1 MKTLLRDRARH
12 LVFALALG
20 AIALPACALD
30 LQGLMGLL
38 GQRQSGEASFT
49 EQRFVQGLDAPLESS
64 GVLSFVAPD
73 RLMRRTLKPRAE
85 AMAVEGNTVTLS
97 RNGRSRSFAL
107 DATPEM
113 VALIE
118 AIRGTLTGNAATLTR
133 HFRTKVEGSAERW
146 TLALTPIEPQLATA
160 VRAVTI
166 GGQGSDVR
174 SVELLLAGGDRS
186 VMQIDP
192 APAAAT
198 AIKPASSP

>member
-1 MKTLLRDRARH
+1 MKTLRDRARS
-12 LVFALALG
+12 LMLAGALA
-20 AIALPACALD
+20 AAALPAAALD

-73 RLMRRTLKPRAE
+73 RIMRRTLKPRAE

-118 AIRGTLTGNAATLTR
+118 AIRGTLTGNAATLSKY
-133 HFRTKVEGSAERW
+133 FRTRVDGTAERW
-146 TLALTPIEPQLATA
+146 TLALTPIEPQLASA
-160 VRAVTI
+160 VRAVTV
-166 GGQGSDVR
+166 GGQGGEVR

-186 VMQIDP
+186 VMQIE
-192 APAAAT
+192 PAAA
-198 AIKPASSP
+198 AAPAKPAASSP

>member
-1 MKTLLRDRARH
+1 MKTLRDRARS
-12 LVFALALG
+12 LILAGALA
-20 AIALPACALD
+20 AAALPAAALD

-38 GQRQSGEASFT
+38 GQRQSGEANFT

-107 DATPEM
+107 DAAPEM

-118 AIRGTLTGNAATLTR
+118 AIRGTLTGNAATLTKY
-133 HFRTKVEGSAERW
+133 FRTRVDGTAERW

-166 GGQGSDVR
+166 GGQGGDVR

-192 APAAAT
+192 VPAAAP
-198 AIKPASSP
+198 AKQAASSP

>member
-1 MKTLLRDRARH
+1 MKTLRDRARH
-12 LVFALALG
+12 LAHRLAFGLALA
-20 AIALPACALD
+20 AAALPACALD
-30 LQGLMGLL
+30 LPGLMGLI
-38 GQRQSGEASFT
+38 GQRQSGEANFT
-49 EQRFVQGLDAPLESS
+49 EQRYVQGLDAPLESS

-133 HFRTKVEGSAERW
+133 YFRTKVDGSAERW
-146 TLALTPIEPQLATA
+146 SLALTPLEPQLATA

-166 GGQGSDVR
+166 GGQQGEVR
-174 SVELLLAGGDRS
+174 SVELQLAGGDRS
-186 VMQIDP
+186 VMQIEP
-192 APAAAT
+192 QP
-198 AIKPASSP
+198 

>member
-1 MKTLLRDRARH
+1 MKTLADPARH
-12 LVFALALG
+12 VALAIALAL
-20 AIALPACALD
+20 AALPAWALD
-30 LQGLMGLL
+30 LQGLMGLI
-38 GQRQSGEASFT
+38 GQRQSGEANFT
-49 EQRFVQGLDAPLESS
+49 EQRYVRGLDAPLESS

-118 AIRGTLTGNAATLTR
+118 AIRGTLTGNAATLTKY
-133 HFRTKVEGSAERW
+133 FRTQVDGSAERW
-146 TLALTPIEPQLATA
+146 TLALTPIEPQLASS

-166 GGQGSDVR
+166 GGQQGEVR
-174 SVELLLAGGDRS
+174 SVELQLAGGDRS
-186 VMQIDP
+186 VMQIEP
-192 APAAAT
+192 SPAAGAR
-198 AIKPASSP
+198 PASSP

>member
-1 MKTLLRDRARH
+1 MKTLRDRARS
-12 LVFALALG
+12 LILAGALA
-20 AIALPACALD
+20 AAALPAAALD

-38 GQRQSGEASFT
+38 GQRQSGEANFT

-85 AMAVEGNTVTLS
+85 AMAVEGITVTLS
-97 RNGRSRSFAL
+97 RIGRSRSFAL
-107 DATPEM
+107 DAAPEM

-118 AIRGTLTGNAATLTR
+118 AIRGTLTGNAATLTKY
-133 HFRTKVEGSAERW
+133 FRTRVDGTAERW

-166 GGQGSDVR
+166 GGQGGDVR

-192 APAAAT
+192 VPAAAP
-198 AIKPASSP
+198 AKQAASSP

>member
-1 MKTLLRDRARH
+1 MKTLRDRARS
-12 LVFALALG
+12 LILAGALA
-20 AIALPACALD
+20 AAALPAAALD
-30 LQGLMGLL
+30 LPGLMGLL
-38 GQRQSGEASFT
+38 GQRQSGEANFT

-107 DATPEM
+107 DAAPEM

-118 AIRGTLTGNAATLTR
+118 AIRGTLTGNAATLTKY
-133 HFRTKVEGSAERW
+133 FRTRVDGTAERW

-166 GGQGSDVR
+166 GGQGGDVR

-192 APAAAT
+192 APAAAP
-198 AIKPASSP
+198 AKQAASSP